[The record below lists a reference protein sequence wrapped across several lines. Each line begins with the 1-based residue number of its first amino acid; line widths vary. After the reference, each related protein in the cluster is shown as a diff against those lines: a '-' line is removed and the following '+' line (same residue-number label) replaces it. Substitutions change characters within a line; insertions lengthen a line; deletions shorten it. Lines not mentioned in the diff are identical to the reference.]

1 MGIVS
6 SIIGEFTELAY
17 ISEEIQS
24 IGSRASS
31 LSLEATLE
39 TCHVAPQYVHYTAFN
54 PEMFIQRST
63 G

>member
-1 MGIVS
+1 VCIVS
-6 SIIGEFTELAY
+6 GIIGEFTELAY
-17 ISEEIQS
+17 ISEELQS
-24 IGSRASS
+24 IGSLVPS

-39 TCHVAPQYVHYTAFN
+39 TCHAVPLHIHYTAFN